1 MPSPRRYLAAGV
13 AAVATFGLGAAPAFS
28 ADAVQPGQVS
38 ASLTE
43 VNLLNINDFHGYFS
57 TAFACH
63 LVTQENRLGADSTL
77 FLSAGDNVGGSKFES
92 AIQNDEPTIDFLNA
106 LGLDA
111 SAVGNHEFDQ
121 GFADLTGRIAP
132 RSTYP
137 NLGANVY
144 KKGTTEPALPEY
156 TVKTVNGVRV
166 GVVGAVTSETRTKVS
181 PDGITTI
188 DFGDPVEAVN
198 RVAKQLKDGDAT
210 NGEAD
215 IVVAEYHEGAE
226 LSKAELSAAK
236 AGSQIF
242 TKIVDQTSADVDVIF
257 NGDKH
262 AEYAYD
268 APIPGGT
275 GTRPVIQ
282 AKQYGERLAAVELGY
297 DPETKKVTQY
307 SSAVLPTPS
316 TVDPSCAGNA
326 KFDAAKQI
334 VDTATAKAGELGA
347 QQIGTVTDDIT
358 TAVPLDASGNPQRSA
373 DGTWRRDDRGR
384 ESTLSNMIAQSYV
397 DSLAA
402 KKVANADIGVMNPGG
417 VRAELYQ
424 DEDGITFREA
434 ANIMPFNNIVK
445 TIDVTGATFK
455 EILEQ
460 QWQPGS
466 SRPFLA
472 LGLSERVTYTY
483 DPYAPQGSHVTS
495 IMLDGKP
502 MDMGKTYTVASN
514 NFLLAGGDGFSAFT
528 KGTNLK
534 DSGLVDQSLFV
545 DWIKAHSPLSPDY
558 TKHGVATVGQPTE
571 ATAGDDVTFI
581 VSGLSLSSVDAPKV
595 TEVTASIDGTDLGT
609 FPVKDVY
616 YATPAPTRNGE
627 ATVTVTLPKDLP
639 TNPESVITLTSA
651 PGGSKATFPI
661 AITAAPQDTKAYLGL
676 GNPAPRTVRAVV
688 SVVDGDET
696 RPNGTIEL
704 VQNERVVG
712 TAEAVDGKA
721 VFTLE
726 DVEYGRQT
734 YSARFVP
741 ADRAVNTAATAR
753 AKTVFVRY
761 RTSTSAS
768 VPSVRAGKAPRAT
781 VTIGS
786 QDRALKGSIR
796 VRKGW
801 TTLRTVAMW
810 PSYEGRRSFNLP
822 KLSRG
827 THTLTITYLGDARH
841 HRSER
846 KVTVTVR

>member
-1 MPSPRRYLAAGV
+1 MPSPRRYLAVGV
-13 AAVATFGLGAAPAFS
+13 AAVATLGLGAAPAFS

-166 GVVGAVTSETRTKVS
+166 GVVGAVTAETRTKVS

-358 TAVPLDASGNPQRSA
+358 TAVPLDASGNPPEV
-373 DGTWRRDDRGR
+373 GGR
-384 ESTLSNMIAQSYV
+384 HV
-397 DSLAA
+397 AA
-402 KKVANADIGVMNPGG
+402 
-417 VRAELYQ
+417 
-424 DEDGITFREA
+424 
-434 ANIMPFNNIVK
+434 
-445 TIDVTGATFK
+445 
-455 EILEQ
+455 
-460 QWQPGS
+460 
-466 SRPFLA
+466 
-472 LGLSERVTYTY
+472 
-483 DPYAPQGSHVTS
+483 
-495 IMLDGKP
+495 
-502 MDMGKTYTVASN
+502 
-514 NFLLAGGDGFSAFT
+514 
-528 KGTNLK
+528 
-534 DSGLVDQSLFV
+534 
-545 DWIKAHSPLSPDY
+545 
-558 TKHGVATVGQPTE
+558 
-571 ATAGDDVTFI
+571 
-581 VSGLSLSSVDAPKV
+581 
-595 TEVTASIDGTDLGT
+595 
-609 FPVKDVY
+609 
-616 YATPAPTRNGE
+616 
-627 ATVTVTLPKDLP
+627 
-639 TNPESVITLTSA
+639 
-651 PGGSKATFPI
+651 
-661 AITAAPQDTKAYLGL
+661 
-676 GNPAPRTVRAVV
+676 
-688 SVVDGDET
+688 
-696 RPNGTIEL
+696 
-704 VQNERVVG
+704 
-712 TAEAVDGKA
+712 
-721 VFTLE
+721 
-726 DVEYGRQT
+726 
-734 YSARFVP
+734 
-741 ADRAVNTAATAR
+741 
-753 AKTVFVRY
+753 
-761 RTSTSAS
+761 
-768 VPSVRAGKAPRAT
+768 
-781 VTIGS
+781 
-786 QDRALKGSIR
+786 
-796 VRKGW
+796 
-801 TTLRTVAMW
+801 
-810 PSYEGRRSFNLP
+810 
-822 KLSRG
+822 
-827 THTLTITYLGDARH
+827 
-841 HRSER
+841 
-846 KVTVTVR
+846 